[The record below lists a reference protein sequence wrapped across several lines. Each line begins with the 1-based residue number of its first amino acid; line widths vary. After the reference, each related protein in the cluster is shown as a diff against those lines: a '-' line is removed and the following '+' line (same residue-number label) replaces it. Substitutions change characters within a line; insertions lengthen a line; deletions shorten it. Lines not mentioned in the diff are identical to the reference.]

1 MKTYI
6 ESIFGPVQ
14 IVMLPDVEEE
24 FGFLTGRM
32 TERAYEECAAKFPNI
47 IRMIRDKKV
56 IVLMNKSDLKPVV
69 SCSDIEQHLQAPII
83 EISAREET
91 GLDAFENTLKDMF
104 FAGDIHYNDE
114 LCITNVR
121 HKAAIAAALESLKM
135 VMNSINDGMPEDF
148 FSIDLMD
155 AYEQLGHIIGE
166 AVEDDLVDTIF
177 SDFCMGK

>member
-1 MKTYI
+1 MK
-6 ESIFGPVQ
+6 
-14 IVMLPDVEEE
+14 LEEN
-24 FGFLTGRM
+24 
-32 TERAYEECAAKFPNI
+32 NI
-47 IRMIRDKKV
+47 IVKRSYKTVYKCDDSIVKV
-56 IVLMNKSDLKPVV
+56 FNEEHPKSDVFNEAL
-69 SCSDIEQHLQAPII
+69 IT
-83 EISAREET
+83 ARIEET
-91 GLDAFENTLKDMF
+91 GLDIFEDTLKDMF

-135 VMNSINDGMPEDF
+135 VMHSIEDGMPEDF

>member
-1 MKTYI
+1 MELWDIYDADKK
-6 ESIFGPVQ
+6 P
-14 IVMLPDVEEE
+14 
-24 FGFLTGRM
+24 TGRTMKRNDWCLKNGEYHLTVLGVVARPDGKFLITKRVM
-32 TERAYEECAAKFPNI
+32 TKAWAPGWWEVSGGAAQAGEASY
-47 IRMIRDKKV
+47 DA
-56 IVLMNKSDLKPVV
+56 VLREV
-69 SCSDIEQHLQAPII
+69 
-83 EISAREET
+83 REET
-91 GLDAFENTLKDMF
+91 GLDIFEDTLKDMF

-121 HKAAIAAALESLKM
+121 HKAAIAEALESLKM
-135 VMNSINDGMPEDF
+135 VMHSIEDGMPEDF

>member
-1 MKTYI
+1 MKL
-6 ESIFGPVQ
+6 EEKNL
-14 IVMLPDVEEE
+14 IVK
-24 FGFLTGRM
+24 
-32 TERAYEECAAKFPNI
+32 RAYKSVYKCDDCI
-47 IRMIRDKKV
+47 VKV
-56 IVLMNKSDLKPVV
+56 FNEGHPKSDVFNEAL
-69 SCSDIEQHLQAPII
+69 IT
-83 EISAREET
+83 ARIEET
-91 GLDAFENTLKDMF
+91 GLDIFEDTLKDMF

-135 VMNSINDGMPEDF
+135 VMHSIEDGMPEDF

>member
-1 MKTYI
+1 M
-6 ESIFGPVQ
+6 
-14 IVMLPDVEEE
+14 
-24 FGFLTGRM
+24 
-32 TERAYEECAAKFPNI
+32 
-47 IRMIRDKKV
+47 
-56 IVLMNKSDLKPVV
+56 
-69 SCSDIEQHLQAPII
+69 
-83 EISAREET
+83 
-91 GLDAFENTLKDMF
+91 KDMF

-135 VMNSINDGMPEDF
+135 VMHSIEDGMPEDF

-177 SDFCMGK
+177 SDLCMGK

>member
-1 MKTYI
+1 MKL
-6 ESIFGPVQ
+6 EEKNL
-14 IVMLPDVEEE
+14 IVK
-24 FGFLTGRM
+24 
-32 TERAYEECAAKFPNI
+32 RAYKSVYKCDDYI
-47 IRMIRDKKV
+47 VKV
-56 IVLMNKSDLKPVV
+56 FNEGHPKSDVFNEAL
-69 SCSDIEQHLQAPII
+69 IT
-83 EISAREET
+83 ARIEET
-91 GLDAFENTLKDMF
+91 GLDIFEDTLKDMF

-135 VMNSINDGMPEDF
+135 VMHSIEDGMPEDF

>member
-1 MKTYI
+1 MEAI
-6 ESIFGPVQ
+6 S
-14 IVMLPDVEEE
+14 
-24 FGFLTGRM
+24 
-32 TERAYEECAAKFPNI
+32 FPTRNASS
-47 IRMIRDKKV
+47 
-56 IVLMNKSDLKPVV
+56 LATLNTSSYTL
-69 SCSDIEQHLQAPII
+69 CTLAPII

-91 GLDAFENTLKDMF
+91 GLDIFEDTLKDMF

-135 VMNSINDGMPEDF
+135 VMHSIEDGMPEDF